1 MNILANKIRF
11 FVFLVAA
18 VLLSGCATQ
27 TRAPQIDSKTNTQTR
42 QKPQQIEPPK
52 PQPQAS
58 ILQGEILGINDS
70 ETNSPIGRF
79 DFKNFSYPSPR
90 GWQDADGKEF
100 TLSNGRREL
109 TEEKIGMEYVATK
122 YGDVTGDGQDEA
134 FVILRVKT
142 GGSAIPQIVY
152 LYEWRNRKPEL
163 LWYFRT
169 GDRADGGLKRVYE
182 KKGDL
187 VIELFGRDR
196 YIFDQMETKKIVGD
210 EQQLCCPTHFTR
222 NFYKKKGNRFVL
234 EGKRLTYSLENKD
247 AEPQKN
253 MNEKRLEEN
262 RGSR

>member
-1 MNILANKIRF
+1 M
-11 FVFLVAA
+11 LVIPAA
-18 VLLSGCATQ
+18 LISGCASSTK
-27 TRAPQIDSKTNTQTR
+27 APPTKQSNKEKPIANTQ
-42 QKPQQIEPPK
+42 ENPPPR

-70 ETNSPIGRF
+70 ETASPIGRF

-90 GWQDADGKEF
+90 GWQDADGKNF
-100 TLSNGRREL
+100 MLKNGQREL
-109 TEEKIGMEYVATK
+109 TEEKIGMKYVATK

-134 FVILRVKT
+134 FVILRVNT

-152 LYEWRNRKPEL
+152 IYEWRNRSPEL

-182 KKGDL
+182 KNGDL
-187 VIELFGRDR
+187 AIELFGRDR

-222 NFYKKKGNRFVL
+222 NFYRKKGNRFVL
-234 EGKRLTYSLENKD
+234 EGKRLTYSLEDKD
-247 AEPQKN
+247 AAPQKN

-262 RGSR
+262 RESRQ

>member
-1 MNILANKIRF
+1 MNPKKDIRQ
-11 FVFLVAA
+11 
-18 VLLSGCATQ
+18 SSPPATN
-27 TRAPQIDSKTNTQTR
+27 RVDS
-42 QKPQQIEPPK
+42 PK
-52 PQPQAS
+52 PQPKAT

-70 ETNSPIGRF
+70 ETDSPIGSF
-79 DFKNFSYPSPR
+79 DFRNFSYPSPR
-90 GWQDADGKEF
+90 GWQDADSKQF
-100 TLSNGRREL
+100 SLKNGQREL
-109 TEEKIGMEYVATK
+109 TDEKIGMAYVATK
-122 YGDVTGDGQDEA
+122 FGDVTGDGQDEA

-152 LYEWRNRKPEL
+152 IYEWRNKRPEL

-182 KKGDL
+182 KNGDL

-222 NFYKKKGNRFVL
+222 NVYKKKGHRFVL
-234 EGKRLTYSLENKD
+234 EGKRLTYSLEDKN
-247 AEPQKN
+247 AEPEKN

-262 RGSR
+262 RESRQ